1 MRSFRSFWPIAGL
14 AICGFLFA
22 GGVSDHACTPQ
33 IVFADEG
40 WRSVVLPAR
49 PLYITSNADT
59 FWVCGTDEMIARSS
73 DGGQTWQ
80 LKHQIADG
88 EVLLGV
94 PFIDE
99 KTAYASGTN
108 GLILWTK
115 DGGETWTSTKAG
127 TETIVDISFGDDK
140 HGIRHFRSVVE
151 ITSDAGPPGFRS
163 QNLKRTRTSRNSK
176 SSVAWLHWTEIT
188 SSS

>member
-1 MRSFRSFWPIAGL
+1 
-14 AICGFLFA
+14 
-22 GGVSDHACTPQ
+22 
-33 IVFADEG
+33 
-40 WRSVVLPAR
+40 
-49 PLYITSNADT
+49 
-59 FWVCGTDEMIARSS
+59 MIARSS

-163 QNLKRTRTSRNSK
+163 QNLKRTRNHFIILMEVEKPGRRIMCRASASAPSPFMMENTGQS
-176 SSVAWLHWTEIT
+176 A
-188 SSS
+188 